1 MAVKRLQRGASLE
14 LLSRELKVTT
24 AGLEDWRDRV
34 AGAAETELKDQTRAC
49 DDQFPHRRGKVGE
62 ITMENKLLC

>member
-1 MAVKRLQRGASLE
+1 M
-14 LLSRELKVTT
+14 TT